1 MCPPVM
7 GDFGMYIWQERQ
19 RSTIAELDLALSAL
33 STALQGTMLARDP
46 DMLGAMFTRA
56 TIDGLQEALTW
67 AVRHGGLGPIELART
82 RAVLE
87 QFLDGKL
94 QYIPALQALRQAL
107 AHWRE
112 DTRAALAIA
121 WDQAKIRAMAYVA
134 AYIERLC
141 LNPLAFG
148 MSTSEYAVCLFCTK
162 QADAVRRLSGS
173 FSWDLFYEKL
183 EPWADSMLDTALRHM
198 DALPRTAHEPLC
210 DAQKAI
216 MSSTEKRLAVQVQ
229 ASAYAVAPLLVSDKT
244 LAAASKILHTAHN
257 CERGWQCSQCS
268 AERICAALPSLTGKI
283 NLCPDCEHAVPS
295 QDLFYPHFFRS
306 NERALCLSCIG
317 RKHMRICPECGRYY
331 EGFWDTDTCPICAGV
346 PRCSSCGRPVPEDDR
361 EEVDCELFCPE
372 CLEIDTMHCAECG
385 RRILVRTAKRSEG
398 DEHVCDC
405 CAEHMVPCA
414 RCGVLCNPDNAI
426 LIDEQLFC
434 HECAETAYE
443 DALDNQVHVYHY
455 RPAPV
460 FFSDTTDR
468 AARKLYFGIELEYD
482 FDSAVRASRT
492 LLAFD
497 AATGQ
502 LKNDAPQW
510 YYKHDGSLCNGWE
523 LVTHPRTLRSWQVF
537 DLLLDNLP
545 LIDSA
550 SDDAASYAGLHVHI
564 SKKGMT
570 KAHML
575 RFDAL
580 FANNWE
586 RWIEIAGREC
596 PDYADFGD
604 EKHDGRDLA
613 KLRDGRYHAV
623 NWTPDTTVEVRIFAA
638 TTDRDILLGRIEACH
653 AAYVYTKTSS
663 IAVERED
670 GKSWHDFTRFVQE
683 NRKLYKHLMQILP

>member
-1 MCPPVM
+1 MCSPIV

-46 DMLGAMFTRA
+46 DMLESVFTRA
-56 TIDGLQEALTW
+56 TVDSLQEALTW
-67 AVRHGGLGPIELART
+67 AVRHGGLGPIELAKMRT
-82 RAVLE
+82 ILE

-94 QYIPALQALRQAL
+94 QYIPALQALRREL

-112 DTRAALAIA
+112 ETQAALAIA
-121 WDQAKIRAMAYVA
+121 WDQAKIRAVAYLA
-134 AYIERLC
+134 AYIERLH

-173 FSWDLFYEKL
+173 FSWGLFYDKL
-183 EPWADSMLDTALRHM
+183 TTWEDADLDTALRHM
-198 DALPRTAHEPLC
+198 DALPRIAHEPLS
-210 DAQKAI
+210 DDQKAI
-216 MSSTEKRLAVQVQ
+216 MANTEKRLAVQVQ

-244 LAAASKILHTAHN
+244 LAAASELLHTAHN

-268 AERICAALPSLTGKI
+268 AERICAALPSLAGQI
-283 NLCPDCEHAVPS
+283 AFCPDCGHAVHTRDRVYPS
-295 QDLFYPHFFRS
+295 FFRS
-306 NERALCLSCIG
+306 NEKALCLSCIG
-317 RKHMRICPECGRYY
+317 RRHKRICPECGRYY
-331 EGFWDTDTCPICAGV
+331 DASWDIDTCPICAGV
-346 PRCSSCGRPVPEDDR
+346 PRCSVCGCPTNVG
-361 EEVDCELFCPE
+361 EEVEGKLFCPD
-372 CLEIDTMHCAECG
+372 CLEIYTTCCAECG
-385 RRILVRTAKRSEG
+385 KRIIVQTARCSEDDG
-398 DEHVCDC
+398 NVCDI

-414 RCGVLCNPDNAI
+414 RCGVLCNPERAVQ
-426 LIDEQLFC
+426 IDGQPFC
-434 HECAETAYE
+434 RECAETAYE

-482 FDSAVRASRT
+482 FDSAVRASQT

-502 LKNDAPQW
+502 LKSDAPQW

-523 LVTHPRTLRSWQVF
+523 LVTHPRTLRSWQAF

-545 LIDSA
+545 LVDSA

-586 RWIEIAGREC
+586 QWTEIAGRSC

-604 EKHDGRDLA
+604 EKHYGHDLA
-613 KLRDGRYHAV
+613 MLREKSRYQSV
-623 NWTPDTTVEVRIFAA
+623 NWMPDTTVEVRIFAA